1 MNKFQHFCLP
11 MIISPKPSTHYPIP
25 IIHYE
30 CLYPSSDVQREIFQ
44 KKRHYIDSLLDRAMT
59 MVFIYSRSAKKKK
72 HRLESDRQSWIRAI
86 KESAIVLSTQPSSS
100 ILPSND
106 LLDKIDSALS
116 EHLKNLNDH
125 HISHTTI
132 STMNNNGKNGD
143 HYGVGDNN
151 NTQSRTNTIIHVC
164 WQRNCTITSAD
175 YRYALTVCWIFFC
188 FVDVVVG
195 VTTEFYSKH
204 FFPIGFIQWIFIKKI

>member
-1 MNKFQHFCLP
+1 MDYCS
-11 MIISPKPSTHYPIP
+11 IE
-25 IIHYE
+25 IH
-30 CLYPSSDVQREIFQ
+30 EIFLFQ
-44 KKRHYIDSLLDRAMT
+44 FSDLLIYASRSTYINFQFKIHGYFSLYNVFVEETESKFGQNYCFTIYVGNKILILAAGYIDKFL
-59 MVFIYSRSAKKKK
+59 FIKIINRINFLFSTKKKK
-72 HRLESDRQSWIRAI
+72 KNRLESDRQSWIRAI

-175 YRYALTVCWIFFC
+175 YRYALTVC
-188 FVDVVVG
+188 
-195 VTTEFYSKH
+195 
-204 FFPIGFIQWIFIKKI
+204 